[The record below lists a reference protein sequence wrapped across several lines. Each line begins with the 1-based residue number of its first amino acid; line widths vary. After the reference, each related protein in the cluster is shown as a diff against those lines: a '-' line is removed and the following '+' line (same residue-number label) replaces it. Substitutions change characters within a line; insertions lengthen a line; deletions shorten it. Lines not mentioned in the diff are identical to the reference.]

1 MQSTQSTTV
10 RAVDVIV
17 GSKVWSIG
25 VLGKAGSHEYDEGC
39 HNRSEIC
46 HHGVTSIKTPRAIIK
61 VVRNG
66 GKASHD
72 EVGVI
77 RGGGGASDAKQMAD
91 RQSDKIGAA
100 SNKRESG
107 QPASVRAVT
116 SISRLPSLG
125 R

>member
-1 MQSTQSTTV
+1 V

-39 HNRSEIC
+39 RNRSKIC
-46 HHGVTSIKTPRAIIK
+46 RHGVASIKTPRATTK

-66 GKASHD
+66 GKASHN
-72 EVGVI
+72 EVGII
-77 RGGGGASDAKQMAD
+77 RGGGASDAKQMVD
-91 RQSDKIGAA
+91 QQSDKISAT
-100 SNKRESG
+100 SNKRELG

-116 SISRLPSLG
+116 SIS
-125 R
+125 